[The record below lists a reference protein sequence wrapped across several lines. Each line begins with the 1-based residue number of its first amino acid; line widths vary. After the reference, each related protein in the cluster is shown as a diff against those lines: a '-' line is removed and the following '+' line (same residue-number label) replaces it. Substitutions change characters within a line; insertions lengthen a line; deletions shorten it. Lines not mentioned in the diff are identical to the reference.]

1 MQIKTMEQLKK
12 LANEDGGME
21 CKIRLKAGLVSRKHI
36 SYDGDLFYV
45 HNYID
50 ETRQTLTEKELMNRD
65 HTNVGLAMEKGALI
79 KDI

>member
-1 MQIKTMEQLKK
+1 MQIKTMEQLKRLVK
-12 LANEDGGME
+12 KDGGME

-50 ETRQTLTEKELMNRD
+50 ESRQTLTEKELMD
-65 HTNVGLAMEKGALI
+65 VKHTNIGKAMKAGALL
-79 KDI
+79 KD